1 MGDPK
6 RKRKKYNRPKKM
18 WDKKD
23 VEERRETAELYGL
36 KNKKE
41 IWKTETFL
49 RKKRQN
55 ARKLLALPIEKRTMR
70 EKELLNSL
78 VELGAL
84 GKTASLDNVLSLKTE
99 ALLERRFSSIVWRK
113 GLTQT
118 PKQARQ
124 LITHGHIGVKGK
136 KVTVPGYLI
145 KKNEETSV
153 GFLDKALERKLRETR
168 EKKAEDKKAPQE
180 TIKAPEP
187 KKTAEKK
194 EAAAEET
201 KEKVKEETAEKS
213 KEEKPAEKTEPAKKE
228 KSAKKEKEEV
238 KEEKKEKTEKKPE
251 EQKETKKGKKAEE
264 KKEGDEK

>member
-6 RKRKKYNRPKKM
+6 KRRKKYNRPKKM

-23 VEERRETAELYGL
+23 VEERRETAETYGL

-70 EKELLNSL
+70 EKELLHSL
-78 VELGAL
+78 IELGAL
-84 GKTASLDNVLSLKTE
+84 GKTASLDDVLSLKTE
-99 ALLERRFSSIVWRK
+99 ALLERRLSSIVWRK

-124 LITHGHIGVKGK
+124 LITHGHIGVKNK
-136 KVTVPGYLI
+136 KLTAPGYLV
-145 KKNEETSV
+145 KKDEETHI
-153 GFLDKALERKLRETR
+153 GFLDKTLERKLRETR

-180 TIKAPEP
+180 TIKAPETP
-187 KKTAEKK
+187 KEKALGEK
-194 EAAAEET
+194 AEET
-201 KEKVKEETAEKS
+201 KEKVKEKKTAEKP
-213 KEEKPAEKTEPAKKE
+213 KEKKENPAKKE
-228 KSAKKEKEEV
+228 K
-238 KEEKKEKTEKKPE
+238 P
-251 EQKETKKGKKAEE
+251 KAE
-264 KKEGDEK
+264 KKEGDKK